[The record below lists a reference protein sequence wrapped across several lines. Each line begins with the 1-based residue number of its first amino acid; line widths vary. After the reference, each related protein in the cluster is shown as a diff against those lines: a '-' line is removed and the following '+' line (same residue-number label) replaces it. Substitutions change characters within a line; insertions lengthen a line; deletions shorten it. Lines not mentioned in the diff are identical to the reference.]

1 MENTSSVSPKLW
13 PFERGSRWV
22 TKPACSRWRYGQ
34 RISGL
39 AVDGKVHE
47 LYRSPDPAALIG
59 TLDRLMGDPGS
70 AGGPVPGSTAGM
82 GPAGGQAGAGRGS
95 DR

>member
-1 MENTSSVSPKLW
+1 MKTASG
-13 PFERGSRWV
+13 RGSRCV
-22 TKPACSRWRYGQ
+22 TRPARSRWRYGR

-47 LYRSPDPAALIG
+47 LSRSPDRAALIG

-70 AGGPVPGSTAGM
+70 AGRPVPGSAAAM
-82 GPAGGQAGAGRGS
+82 GSAGGRAGAGRGG